1 MASAAD
7 NDPPLR
13 LEDED
18 LDQAVQRMV
27 EATNKSFD
35 TLRDSTNVTN
45 SELKEI
51 PFTRGSGNSL

>member
-45 SELKEI
+45 SELK
-51 PFTRGSGNSL
+51 